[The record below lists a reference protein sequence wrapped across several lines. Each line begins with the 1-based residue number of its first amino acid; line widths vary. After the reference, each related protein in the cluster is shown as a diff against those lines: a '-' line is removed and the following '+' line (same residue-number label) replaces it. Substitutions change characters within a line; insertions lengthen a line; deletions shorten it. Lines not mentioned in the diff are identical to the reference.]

1 MTGHLRQVHIV
12 PPGEPLDCREA
23 PWADALALLEAGC
36 VELRGPSGGRLHL
49 CPGAIFSL
57 RGLTPAVVT
66 AAGPGP
72 AVLHTLYRRTEGEV
86 P

>member
-1 MTGHLRQVHIV
+1 MARVVRQVHVV
-12 PPGEPLDCREA
+12 PSGARLDCPES
-23 PWADALALLEAGC
+23 PWADALAVLEGGC
-36 VELRGPSGGRLHL
+36 VELRGPAGGRLHL

-66 AAGPGP
+66 AAGPDP
-72 AVLHTLYRRTEGEV
+72 AVIHTLHRATEVEV